1 MSALNNAQF
10 DGAPN
15 VGKSQDRRKLRRQ
28 GLLGAYVGLG
38 NLWTDYPYMYGTM
51 GTGGISQMHEA
62 GENRQQEI
70 AEHDA
75 GTDAG
80 ETAPTTTGMGE
91 GGISFGVTGYG
102 GGGMP

>member
-15 VGKSQDRRKLRRQ
+15 ISKRDERRKLRRQ
-28 GLLGAYVGLG
+28 GLPGTFVGLG
-38 NLWTDYPYMYGTM
+38 NFWMNYPYMYGTI
-51 GTGGISQMHEA
+51 GTGGLSTVHEA
-62 GENRQQEI
+62 GENREQET

-80 ETAPTTTGMGE
+80 ETAPMTSGMGE
-91 GGISFGVTGYG
+91 GGTSFGVTGDA